1 MPCHFLTRAGEALG
15 RIIQQLCL
23 GRVGYEGEVMAT
35 ALYNGNCYFGTLLMA
50 NVFRMDNSQFTY
62 MDNLGDDDQI
72 GIHHK
77 IGHTLNSE
85 LLDFCL
91 YNHALQEET
100 FQNLAIR
107 ISNSC
112 H

>member
-1 MPCHFLTRAGEALG
+1 MPCHFLTRADEALG

-62 MDNLGDDDQI
+62 M
-72 GIHHK
+72 
-77 IGHTLNSE
+77 
-85 LLDFCL
+85 LLTWTIWGTTIRSASVTKF
-91 YNHALQEET
+91 
-100 FQNLAIR
+100 AIR
-107 ISNSC
+107 STASSSTSVYTIM
-112 H
+112 HYRQKHFRT